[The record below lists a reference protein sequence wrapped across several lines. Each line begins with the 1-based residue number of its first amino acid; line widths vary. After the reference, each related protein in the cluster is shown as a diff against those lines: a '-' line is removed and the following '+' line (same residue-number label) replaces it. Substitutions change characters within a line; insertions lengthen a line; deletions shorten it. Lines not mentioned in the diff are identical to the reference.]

1 MQNKA
6 AWGIRQGI
14 ARLAAVAAAGA
25 AALWLGLAPAAAQGP
40 FATRITVNDRVITN
54 WEVDQ
59 RALFLELFGT
69 PGDLVAEA
77 EERLI
82 DERLQKA
89 VADRMGIRLTDEQIM
104 AGMAEFAG
112 RVDLTVE
119 EFLEIVGTVGID
131 PLSYRDF
138 IEAGMLWREVARTR
152 FAPRILVTDADV
164 DRAKAD
170 WSQRSAVRVQLAEIV
185 LPTVGLQAIESRR
198 LARRLQEIRTVPA
211 FTAAVREH
219 SIADSAARDGL
230 LDWIPLI
237 HVPPE
242 FAGLLLSLSPGQV
255 TPPIPVEGGLA
266 VYQLRRVEE
275 LSTIPPA
282 AVAVQYALIT
292 LQGSGARADLD
303 RALARVDVCDDFYRA
318 FAGGDP
324 ARLQIERRRITEL
337 PAGIATELARLNPGA
352 GSTALSTGDTLVY
365 LHLCERALSTD
376 GPFGREGMRERIF
389 NDRIQQMAATFLSE
403 MRADAH
409 IRRR

>member
-1 MQNKA
+1 MQNMASLAMGRAVVRITA
-6 AWGIRQGI
+6 AI
-14 ARLAAVAAAGA
+14 AAGL
-25 AALWLGLAPAAAQGP
+25 AALWIGLAPAAAQGP

-59 RALFLELFGT
+59 RARFLELFGT

-89 VADRMGIRLTDEQIM
+89 VADRMGIRLTDEQLM
-104 AGMAEFAG
+104 AGMEEFAA

-138 IEAGMLWREVARTR
+138 IAAGLLWREVARTR
-152 FAPRILVTDADV
+152 FAPRVDVSDADV

-185 LPTVGLQAIESRR
+185 LPAAGLQAIESRR
-198 LARRLQEIRTVPA
+198 LARQLREIRTIPA

-219 SIADSAARDGL
+219 SIAETAANDGV

-237 HVPPE
+237 HVPPD

-255 TPPIPVEGGLA
+255 TPPVQVDGGIAL
-266 VYQLRRVEE
+266 YQLRRVEE

-282 AVAVQYALIT
+282 AVSVRYAVIT
-292 LQGSGARADLD
+292 LAGSGARADLD

-318 FAGGDP
+318 FAGRDESV
-324 ARLQIERRRITEL
+324 LQIEERRVTDL

-352 GSTALSTGDTLVY
+352 GSTALSSGDTLVY

-389 NDRIQQMAATFLSE
+389 NDRIQQMAAAFLAE
-403 MRADAH
+403 IRADAH